1 MKLLADCRLLRK
13 DELQVMIV
21 VYLLYN
27 IILYMTICCMFIM

>member
-21 VYLLYN
+21 VCTYYVAYN
-27 IILYMTICCMFIM
+27 